1 MLIRD
6 KMFHSSMAFGLE
18 KGMRR
23 CAGVKKLS
31 TSVGHKNE
39 LRRVWA
45 ITVYS
50 LHLSGAYAPML
61 ATLNEWQITALLASV
76 GTN

>member
-1 MLIRD
+1 
-6 KMFHSSMAFGLE
+6 MFHSSMAFGLE

-39 LRRVWA
+39 LRR
-45 ITVYS
+45 
-50 LHLSGAYAPML
+50 LS
-61 ATLNEWQITALLASV
+61 SV
-76 GTN
+76 GYHVLLVAPLRRLRANARDSE